1 METTG
6 KKKVKKRV
14 GRGRRKKR
22 VAPAPQQNLGA
33 ATKMET
39 PKKTVTK
46 KGGRKKKKTAQAP
59 QHYFRSIS
67 RMKRRSKKKVKKKGN
82 GNGGG
87 NGKTVAPVQ
96 QHNFREEEK
105 KGREDIPAKT
115 KSRPKQEVKKKERGG
130 RRKKSTVAPVPQ
142 QEKTEKPVI
151 AGRKRRVSV
160 SGRKR
165 RVSLS
170 QHHFD
175 QEKTGRQRRVSVSG
189 RKRRVSLSQH
199 NFSQEKTGRQRRNSV
214 KIDFG
219 AERKR
224 RMSAPQHNF
233 ETGNTDSGRT
243 RRMSS
248 FVHTSK
254 DRTRR
259 KSFRE
264 EFEEVQ
270 HRQKKIDALSKQI
283 KVRGMR
289 GSGSGVPGGWEQ
301 QQCRCV

>member
-1 METTG
+1 MSLSDNCGQEKTG
-6 KKKVKKRV
+6 RKRRASLAKHMQEKTKHMQEKTV
-14 GRGRRKKR
+14 IAG
-22 VAPAPQQNLGA
+22 PAPQQ
-33 ATKMET
+33 ET
-39 PKKTVTK
+39 P
-46 KGGRKKKKTAQAP
+46 
-59 QHYFRSIS
+59 
-67 RMKRRSKKKVKKKGN
+67 
-82 GNGGG
+82 
-87 NGKTVAPVQ
+87 
-96 QHNFREEEK
+96 
-105 KGREDIPAKT
+105 
-115 KSRPKQEVKKKERGG
+115 
-130 RRKKSTVAPVPQ
+130 
-142 QEKTEKPVI
+142 EKPKI
-151 AGRKRRVSV
+151 AGRTRRVSV

-165 RVSLS
+165 RESVSL
-170 QHHFD
+170 
-175 QEKTGRQRRVSVSG
+175 G

-199 NFSQEKTGRQRRNSV
+199 NFSQEKTGRQRRNST

-248 FVHTSK
+248 FVNTSK

-264 EFEEVQ
+264 EVEEIQ
-270 HRQKKIDALSKQI
+270 HRRKRIESLRKQI